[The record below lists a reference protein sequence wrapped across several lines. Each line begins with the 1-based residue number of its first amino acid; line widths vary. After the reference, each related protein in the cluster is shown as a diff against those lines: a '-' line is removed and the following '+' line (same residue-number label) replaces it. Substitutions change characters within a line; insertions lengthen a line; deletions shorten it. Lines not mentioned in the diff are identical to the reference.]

1 MYIKFCEPLC
11 AFTGLLVTLMV
22 TRKHG
27 ECRCTLKYLGA
38 AVEQMKQIKY
48 QCCEPFC
55 AFTGLPFQVGT
66 SNPNGLPG
74 NTANAAVQE
83 PLRTILRFHRFTVT
97 LMVTRKHGECRCTH
111 KYLGAAVEQM
121 NLKRTKCQ
129 CCEPF
134 CAFTGS
140 L

>member
-1 MYIKFCEPLC
+1 MNHSALSQVYCDVQLRNWEYQTEVVYQKTRQMSLYMYIKFCEPLC

-74 NTANAAVQE
+74 YTANAAV
-83 PLRTILRFHRFTVT
+83 F
-97 LMVTRKHGECRCTH
+97 
-111 KYLGAAVEQM
+111 
-121 NLKRTKCQ
+121 
-129 CCEPF
+129 
-134 CAFTGS
+134 
-140 L
+140 